1 MTRFISPF
9 KAKLYDNILK
19 SIIIFLSLCV
29 LIPLFFI
36 LFFII
41 QRGIMHLSPLF
52 FTSDSPFPVADD
64 VYAVMSTIEKSTA
77 LGGIR
82 NAFVGMLM
90 IVGMSAL
97 WAIPVGIMT
106 AVFLSENPRSVISKT
121 ALICA
126 DALQGIPSIIYGIT
140 ANIWV
145 VLTFKN
151 YSAISGSIALGMM
164 MLPIVIKSSYET
176 LQLVPRTLKE
186 GALALG
192 VPYSKV
198 IFKIVLPA
206 AAGGI
211 ASGSLL
217 GISRIIGETAPL
229 LFTAFGNPYFS
240 TNIFQPVETIAIQIY
255 KNATAPNVNLNENAW
270 GAALA
275 LVLVTLVLN
284 LVVKPAID
292 RIKIKF

>member
-9 KAKLYDNILK
+9 RARLYDNILRG
-19 SIIIFLSLCV
+19 FVVVLSLSV

-41 QRGIMHLSPLF
+41 QRGITHLSPLF
-52 FTSDSPFPVADD
+52 FTSDSPFPVADE
-64 VYAVMSTIEKSTA
+64 VYAMMSQTERWAAI
-77 LGGIR
+77 GGIR

-90 IVGMSAL
+90 VVGMSAL

-106 AVFLSENPRSVISKT
+106 AVYLSENPRSIFSKV
-121 ALICA
+121 ALLCA

-151 YSAISGSIALGMM
+151 YSALSGSVALGMM
-164 MLPIVIKSSYET
+164 MLPIIVKSSYET

-240 TNIFQPVETIAIQIY
+240 TNVFQPVETIAIQIY
-255 KNATAPNVNLNENAW
+255 KNATAPNANLNENAW

-275 LVLVTLVLN
+275 LVLVTLILN